1 MKSQTL
7 LKVLLVL
14 SMINAVYWFLFG
26 AMMALFLPLLVDF
39 YAAHPELLEDFR
51 VTATWEVVSQVP
63 RPYYAVI
70 ALLWAL
76 SFTGCLLMWKL
87 RRSGFHCY
95 TLAQLLLIAVP
106 MLFLGKGYGNIV
118 GDIMFA
124 ALFIF
129 CYWRLLRTL
138 GAFAAPM
145 VPIETSEDPENS
157 KDSEEAEKTE

>member
-1 MKSQTL
+1 MKPQTL

-14 SMINAVYWFLFG
+14 SLISAGSGFFQS
-26 AMMALFLPLLVDF
+26 AMMAIFLPLLTDF
-39 YAAHPELLEDFR
+39 YTAHPDILEEFHM
-51 VTATWEVVSQVP
+51 TATWEVMVQVP
-63 RPYYAVI
+63 RLFYAVI

-95 TLAQLLLIAVP
+95 SLAQLLLIAVP
-106 MLFLGKGYGNIV
+106 ILFLGKGYGNIL

-124 ALFIF
+124 ALFIY

-138 GAFAAPM
+138 GAFSDRAENPEEN
-145 VPIETSEDPENS
+145 PEESEQD
-157 KDSEEAEKTE
+157 